1 MPRSEEELL
10 AQRRAKLERLRA
22 RGVDPYPRR
31 YHRTH
36 TTQQAK
42 DTLESAAERND
53 GTVLSVAGRIQRLR
67 LMGGIAFLDLKDSS
81 GRLQVS
87 VRRELGEEQFGLIRD
102 LDLGDILGVEGTLY
116 RTRTGEITVEAR
128 TLTVLAKAL
137 RAPPEKWHG
146 LVDIEAR
153 HRQRYLDLM
162 VNPEAERV
170 FLLRSRI
177 VAAIRRFMAD
187 RGFLEVE
194 TPVLHSS
201 AAGAMATPFVTH
213 HNQLDMDLYL
223 RIAMELHLKRC
234 IVGGMEKVYE
244 IGRVFRNEGVSFK
257 HNPEFTMMESYE
269 AYAAYHDVMAMT
281 ESLVAT
287 VAQEVLGTTRITYE
301 GHTIDLTP
309 PWPRRALREAILQR
323 TEIDFTAHPD
333 EASLRAAMDAAGIY
347 ADPAKPRGKLIDDL
361 LSKAVEPN
369 LVQPVFLLDYPVEL
383 SPLAK
388 RREDDPALVERF
400 EAFCG
405 GMEIA
410 NAFTELNDPL
420 DQWERLRQQMR
431 AKDAGDEEADIPD
444 EDFLI
449 AIEHGLPPTGGLGLG
464 IDRLVM
470 LLTDQS
476 SIREVI
482 LFPTNRPR

>member
-269 AYAAYHDVMAMT
+269 AYADYHDVMAMT

-309 PWPRRALREAILQR
+309 PWPRRTLREAILQR

-361 LSKAVEPN
+361 LSKA
-369 LVQPVFLLDYPVEL
+369 
-383 SPLAK
+383 
-388 RREDDPALVERF
+388 VERF

-449 AIEHGLPPTGGLGLG
+449 AIEHGMPPTGGLGLG